1 MYLFNQ
7 NKFIIM
13 KLSELEKVLYDWF
26 IPYKKCVNI
35 IRELIMK
42 KTEVSKKD
50 ELCKYARI
58 LFFFQSWLE
67 CLKSRHSIKIYHFFG
82 GSDLLIKAFEE
93 QFAIYEKKS
102 RLIFLKICF

>member
-58 LFFFQSWLE
+58 LFFFSKLTRVLE
-67 CLKSRHSIKIYHFFG
+67 IKT
-82 GSDLLIKAFEE
+82 
-93 QFAIYEKKS
+93 
-102 RLIFLKICF
+102 